1 MNQLFKRLGNL
12 LRKKKKW
19 LMLFFFLY
27 LLAGPGGCARL
38 EREYDMNTQLI
49 VIDAAATRHWSPQ
62 PIPERFFG
70 GTKENISR
78 ICNEKITLKTPFYL
92 LDVPFELIADSLFLP
107 KDVFLYADYLIDPPL
122 SLLVQQNKYDKLKKR
137 LANGDNPNATDQRRR
152 GVTPVGQALSDHNAA
167 IYALLLEYGAA
178 SGRPYEHYHYIPN
191 AKEIIQLALKHDGSL
206 ALINND
212 GLPVFEWCRLLKD
225 GKNMTPEAQENCIF
239 IIEMLL
245 EHGFSAQIPHEY
257 WEQNKRMTMTPL
269 DLIMACEGLSPERTE
284 RLVSSLKAHGALT
297 LEEVTSK
304 NNNGPSTPSFTVNYP
319 APCDFS
325 SQLKKDGIEI
335 DPVFKQAVS
344 ILMADSTTRYYRI
357 STTFPG
363 LEHPVLVI
371 DFGGPNKKGELIY
384 RQRIKIHRRLSKT
397 EWNQQTEE
405 FESPVYGR
413 LIFTPKGIRIP
424 SRLSE
429 EIPQCLL
436 REAWLSFSDCEC
448 YCESLGAKWSSF
460 PEENTSAFIRK
471 ADGNAVTIEKKGYW
485 NHLWSNDRPIY
496 TDFSVYRDTITQADK
511 RCLEKAS
518 QATAE
523 AGIAGDWA
531 RINYTADSF
540 YCFTNHDRFKE
551 TLSEEIVPYPDE
563 IFCSLHI
570 YKPTKQNQG
579 KGTPVIRLNGLE
591 GKSYWNCRSAA
602 YKGMQLQIFFGDEV
616 PLETVE
622 RLHQTLAKALQ

>member
-1 MNQLFKRLGNL
+1 
-12 LRKKKKW
+12 
-19 LMLFFFLY
+19 MLFFFLY
-27 LLAGPGGCARL
+27 LLAGPGGCVRL
-38 EREYDMNTQLI
+38 GREYDINTQLI
-49 VIDAAATRHWSPQ
+49 VIDGGARWSPQ

-70 GTKENISR
+70 GTKENTSR
-78 ICNEKITLKTPFYL
+78 ICNGKITFKTLFYL
-92 LDVPFELIADSLFLP
+92 LDIPFELIADSLFLP

-122 SLLVQQNKYDKLKKR
+122 SLLVQQNKYDELKKR
-137 LANGDNPNATDQRRR
+137 LESGENPNVIDPRRR
-152 GVTPVGQALSDHNAA
+152 GVSPVEQALSDHNAA

-178 SGRPYEHYHYIPN
+178 SGRPYEHYYYIPN
-191 AKEIIQLALKHDGSL
+191 AKEIIPLALKHDGSL
-206 ALINND
+206 ALNNNY
-212 GLPVFEWCRLLKD
+212 GFPVFKWCRLLKD
-225 GKNMTPEAQENCIF
+225 GKDMTQEAQETCIF

-245 EHGFSAQIPHEY
+245 EHGFSAQIPYEY

-269 DLIMACEGLSPERTE
+269 DLIMACDELSLERKE

-297 LEEVTSK
+297 LEEATAK
-304 NNNGPSTPSFTVNYP
+304 KYNGPSTPPFTVNYP

-335 DPVFKQAVS
+335 DPIFKQAVS
-344 ILMADSTTRYYRI
+344 ILLADSTTRFYRI

-371 DFGGPNKKGELIY
+371 DFGRPNKNGELIY
-384 RQRIKIHRRLSKT
+384 RQKIKIHRRLSKT
-397 EWNQQTEE
+397 EWNQQAEE

-413 LIFTPKGIRIP
+413 LIFTPKGMRIP

-429 EIPQCLL
+429 EMPLCLL
-436 REAWLSFSDCEC
+436 REAWLSFPDCEC
-448 YCESLGAKWSSF
+448 YYESLGAKWCSY

-471 ADGNAVTIEKKGYW
+471 ADNESVKIEKKGYW

-518 QATAE
+518 QATAD
-523 AGIAGDWA
+523 AGITGTWA
-531 RINYTADSF
+531 RISYTADRH

-570 YKPTKQNQG
+570 YKPTKRSRG

-591 GKSYWNCRSAA
+591 GKSYWNCLSVT

>member
-1 MNQLFKRLGNL
+1 
-12 LRKKKKW
+12 
-19 LMLFFFLY
+19 MLFSFLY

-49 VIDAAATRHWSPQ
+49 VIDAGATRHWSPQ

-70 GTKENISR
+70 GTKENASR

-137 LANGDNPNATDQRRR
+137 LENGDNPNAIDPRLRY
-152 GVTPVGQALSDHNAA
+152 VTPVGQALSNHNAA

-191 AKEIIQLALKHDGSL
+191 AKEIIQIALKHDGSR
-206 ALINND
+206 ALLHNN
-212 GLPVFEWCRLLKD
+212 GYPVFVWCRILKD
-225 GKNMTPEAQENCIF
+225 GKNMTPEAQETCIS
-239 IIEMLL
+239 IIEELL
-245 EHGFSAQIPHEY
+245 DHGFSAQIPHEY

-269 DLIMACEGLSPERTE
+269 DLIMACQSLSPEHKE
-284 RLVSSLKAHGALT
+284 RLASSLKAHGGLT
-297 LEEVTSK
+297 LEEFTSK
-304 NNNGPSTPSFTVNYP
+304 RNNVPSTPPITINHP
-319 APCDFS
+319 APSDFS

-335 DPVFKQAVS
+335 DPIFKQAVS

-436 REAWLSFSDCEC
+436 REAWLSFPDCEC
-448 YCESLGAKWSSF
+448 YCESLGAKWCSS
-460 PEENTSAFIRK
+460 PEEHTSAFTRK
-471 ADGNAVTIEKKGYW
+471 IEGKAVIIEKKGYW
-485 NHLWSNDRPIY
+485 NHLWSNDRPVNREL
-496 TDFSVYRDTITQADK
+496 SVYRGTITQADK
-511 RCLEKAS
+511 GCLEKAS

-523 AGIAGDWA
+523 VGIAGSWE
-531 RINYTADSF
+531 RIVHPSERL
-540 YCFTNHDRFKE
+540 YCFTNHNRFKE
-551 TLSEEIVPYPDE
+551 TISEEIVPYPDE
-563 IFCSLHI
+563 ILCKLYI
-570 YKPTKQNQG
+570 YKPTNNNKG
-579 KGTPVIRLNGLE
+579 KGIPVINLNGLE